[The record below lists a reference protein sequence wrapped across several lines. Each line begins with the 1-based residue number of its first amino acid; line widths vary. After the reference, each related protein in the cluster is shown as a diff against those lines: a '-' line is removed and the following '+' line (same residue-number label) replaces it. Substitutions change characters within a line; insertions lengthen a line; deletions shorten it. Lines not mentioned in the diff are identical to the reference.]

1 MMVVSIVGDPRYM
14 NGAEWV
20 DGGSS
25 TDSWEKMTVSSKLQQ
40 WVDESSSHDTTKMD
54 IIVGIL

>member
-14 NGAEWV
+14 NGVDWV

-25 TDSWEKMTVSSKLQQ
+25 IDSREKMTVSSKLQ
-40 WVDESSSHDTTKMD
+40 
-54 IIVGIL
+54 